1 MRAIFNNDGYLES
14 WIFEDDKGCFNS
26 EKEVMFPNIE
36 NLDID
41 KFYNEYHLYHLV
53 DGKLVKDENRQA
65 ELDAQKENEEKELT
79 LNEKV
84 VLFVESLEVESRP
97 KRKEGFEYKPYFDR
111 DNLKFSWREFKK

>member
-14 WIFEDDKGCFNS
+14 WVLEDNRGSFEND
-26 EKEVMFPNIE
+26 KEVVLPNIE

-53 DGKLVKDENRQA
+53 DGKLVKDENRQK
-65 ELDAQKENEEKELT
+65 ELDEQKENEEKELT

-84 VLFVESLEVESRP
+84 ALFVESLEVESRP
-97 KRKEGFEYKPYFDR
+97 KRREGFEYKPYFDK
-111 DNLKFSWREFKK
+111 DNLIFSWKEFKR